1 MAYLNLPNK
10 RIKNINLM
18 STTKVFV
25 SGNFNVIH
33 PGHIRLLTF
42 ASSLGGELIVA
53 LNPEGAKD
61 AYVPEF
67 DRIAGVKA
75 LSIVDYCYV
84 MTSPLLQELERIKPQ
99 IIVKGSEH
107 INDTNEERE
116 FVKKFGGEIV
126 FSSGES
132 WEGYSG
138 YSEVKKL
145 ERHHLAHDHDYLK
158 RHEIT
163 PSKLRSII
171 DNFENLKALV
181 LGDIIVDEYVDVEPL
196 GMSREDISIVTT
208 PIASRRY
215 LGGAGV
221 VALQARALGA
231 KVGFYSMTGV
241 DELRDFCCDALDCSA
256 IKHSIFEDSSR
267 PTTYKLRYKAENKTL
282 FRLSKIRQHP
292 IDPLALNKIIV
303 RIKEELPGHDLLIFS
318 DFSYG
323 FIAPEMIREVTDLC
337 QQYGILVVADSQSSS
352 QNGRIGKFIN
362 TDLITPTEFEARQA
376 LDNYSDGLVT
386 IASQMIERFGNKNL
400 LVTLGR
406 EGVLIQRPKD
416 TRSPFITD
424 QIQALNKSPVNI
436 SGAGDALLTC
446 SALALASGAS
456 IWEAAYIG
464 SIGAG
469 LKISKNGNDPVPFS
483 EIQEELFIK

>member
-1 MAYLNLPNK
+1 MNSYSLICFILVTYFNLSN
-10 RIKNINLM
+10 RRTKNTNLM
-18 STTKVFV
+18 SSTKVFV

-53 LNPEGAKD
+53 LNPDGAKD

-116 FVKKFGGEIV
+116 FVEKFGGEII

-138 YSEVKKL
+138 YSEVKNL

-171 DNFENLKALV
+171 DNFKNLKVLV

-231 KVGFYSMTGV
+231 EFGFYSMTGV
-241 DELRDFCCDALDCSA
+241 DELKDFCCDALDRSA

-267 PTTYKLRYKAENKTL
+267 PTTYKLRYQAQNKTL

-292 IDPLALNKIIV
+292 IDPLTLNKIINQ
-303 RIKEELPGHDLLIFS
+303 INNIIGCSLLI
-318 DFSYG
+318 
-323 FIAPEMIREVTDLC
+323 DLGC
-337 QQYGILVVADSQSSS
+337 IV
-352 QNGRIGKFIN
+352 
-362 TDLITPTEFEARQA
+362 
-376 LDNYSDGLVT
+376 
-386 IASQMIERFGNKNL
+386 M
-400 LVTLGR
+400 
-406 EGVLIQRPKD
+406 
-416 TRSPFITD
+416 
-424 QIQALNKSPVNI
+424 
-436 SGAGDALLTC
+436 
-446 SALALASGAS
+446 
-456 IWEAAYIG
+456 
-464 SIGAG
+464 
-469 LKISKNGNDPVPFS
+469 
-483 EIQEELFIK
+483 